1 MPVAAVSRA
10 AYEDAGVATGE
21 GPSGPVGASGQK
33 RTGGR
38 VGGPGRP
45 ADTRR
50 DTWRTLGPGM
60 RRAVCAVL
68 LNRGI
73 EPVLLGLFGKQPPTE
88 AQERIIDGLS
98 ASAREYYR
106 GEVWPLSGIFGVLS
120 RFPAGLVDAGRS
132 KLTPK
137 VVTTWLTESGTV
149 ECSCVGRVAYVAR
162 HGEPPTDASCRHAR
176 TFRGAIDH
184 VSSRLGVSLSTFR
197 RVMPRL
203 FGDDGAERGGEKT
216 AATSSDRAED
226 WDAEGP
232 IEAFRTGQ
240 TAGAVVLSGTAS
252 CRVPAPVKCT
262 RKTSSCE
269 FCDSAAGFSCGH
281 AVRARSVRRG
291 DAPKEPLAND
301 GGADGGVADDGAAI
315 DDARSTLP
323 LPLFNC
329 PRSMRADIKVCRA
342 MEEGEVVVLEA
353 PSSCPTCGS
362 KRTEGN
368 TKVEK
373 GEVLCSLGY
382 AAMSM
387 QSFYCDD
394 EDCQRWIFPDDRDA
408 GLVILSC
415 TTASTLVIMRD
426 MAREMAASGC
436 TFRSCYVHW
445 VGKFLDRRDS
455 GAFPDMSSVKMRS
468 RKTIASMFFLT
479 LQLMIKKPPL

>member
-1 MPVAAVSRA
+1 
-10 AYEDAGVATGE
+10 
-21 GPSGPVGASGQK
+21 
-33 RTGGR
+33 
-38 VGGPGRP
+38 
-45 ADTRR
+45 
-50 DTWRTLGPGM
+50 M

-73 EPVLLGLFGKQPPTE
+73 EPVLLGLFGKQPPAE

-98 ASAREYYR
+98 ASAREYDR

-132 KLTPK
+132 KLTPM

-149 ECSCVGRVAYVAR
+149 ACSCVGRVAYVAR
-162 HGEPPTDASCRHAR
+162 HGKPPTDASCQHAR
-176 TFRGAIDH
+176 TICGAIDP

-197 RVMPRL
+197 RLMPRQ
-203 FGDDGAERGGEKT
+203 FGNDGAERGGEKT

-226 WDAEGP
+226 WDAESP
-232 IEAFRTGQ
+232 IKAFRTGQ
-240 TAGAVVLSGTAS
+240 AAAAVVLSGTAS

-269 FCDSAAGFSCGH
+269 FCDSAAGFWCVH

-315 DDARSTLP
+315 DDAQSTLP
-323 LPLFNC
+323 LPLYNC
-329 PRSMRADIKVCRA
+329 PRSMRTDIKVCRA
-342 MEEGEVVVLEA
+342 MEEGEVVVLEV
-353 PSSCPTCGS
+353 PSSFPTCGS
-362 KRTEGN
+362 KRTKGN
-368 TKVEK
+368 TKVDK
-373 GEVLCSLGY
+373 GEVLCILGN

-387 QSFYCDD
+387 QSFYCDV
-394 EDCQRWIFPDDRDA
+394 EDCQRWIFPDGRDA

-426 MAREMAASGC
+426 MTREMAASGC
-436 TFRSCYVHW
+436 TFRSRYVHW
-445 VGKFLDRRDS
+445 VGKFLDRRNS

-468 RKTIASMFFLT
+468 RKTIESIFFLK
-479 LQLMIKKPPL
+479 LQLMTKEPPLWAFKCATCQD